1 VRRGQ
6 INFPERAKTQFS
18 DQNIQ
23 LVPSRA
29 SRTWQRLLLFV
40 PISYT
45 YAFGIIKAYRYKI
58 P

>member
-23 LVPSRA
+23 LVPTFFACFSNMA
-29 SRTWQRLLLFV
+29 AVAAFVAYLLHIRL
-40 PISYT
+40 
-45 YAFGIIKAYRYKI
+45 RYY
-58 P
+58 